1 MTITLN
7 GRDWSVDDFRDYRRN
22 QPKAPDAAEVPA
34 FPDGVFGDL
43 LVELGQGQAAA
54 TGASASAA
62 AAQASAAATM
72 SANRPSTSCWSRWTA
87 SNRTRASS

>member
-54 TGASASAA
+54 
-62 AAQASAAATM
+62 
-72 SANRPSTSCWSRWTA
+72 
-87 SNRTRASS
+87 